1 MFYSIYVEADAEF
14 VDEEKSIDAG
24 KPVGCSVRNL
34 TMLEDVARITHVF
47 CDKTGTLTQNK
58 LIFRCLAFNDKEF
71 RLEEDSM
78 DRNMDVY
85 SKEIKEY

>member
-1 MFYSIYVEADAEF
+1 MFNALIPLDLAVNLILTKMFYSIYVEADSEF

-47 CDKTGTLTQNK
+47 CDKTGTLT
-58 LIFRCLAFNDKEF
+58 
-71 RLEEDSM
+71 
-78 DRNMDVY
+78 
-85 SKEIKEY
+85 